1 MSTVV
6 SKPVSKPVSKSNATS
21 VSSAGSKAKP
31 FDALIFIGRFQPP
44 HRGHIDVLQQALG
57 QADRVCILIGSTD
70 KPRTIKDPFSFDERR
85 EMISSV
91 LDDEAKAR
99 VLIAPVQDST
109 YNDGDWVRWVQDA
122 VADLL
127 GDTSGRKIGLI
138 GHEKD
143 ASSYYLRMFPQWT
156 LVDVEAMEDIS
167 ATEIRAQLFSERS
180 NSFVS
185 WAVPAP
191 VREWLD
197 AFRVKPEFAQLAAE
211 FEFIASYKK
220 AWAAAPYPVTFVTV
234 DAVVVHSGHVL
245 LIRRRAEPGRGLWAL
260 PGGFIE
266 QGERLEAACLRELRE
281 ETGLK
286 LPEPVLRGSLKDMHV
301 FDHPQRSQ
309 RGRTIT
315 HAFLFHMPT
324 GELPRVKGGD
334 DADKARWVPLN
345 VFAQMRNV
353 MYEDHFDITY
363 YFLGKL

>member
-1 MSTVV
+1 MSTAV
-6 SKPVSKPVSKSNATS
+6 STTNSS
-21 VSSAGSKAKP
+21 VTTPNGSISRR
-31 FDALIFIGRFQPP
+31 FDALVFIGRFQPL
-44 HRGHIDVLQQALG
+44 HRGHIDVLQQALR
-57 QADRVCILIGSTD
+57 QADRVCVLVGSTD
-70 KPRTIKDPFSFDERR
+70 KPRTVKDPFSFEERR

-91 LDDEAKAR
+91 LDEDTRSR
-99 VLIAPVQDST
+99 VLVAAVQDSS
-109 YNDGDWVRWVQDA
+109 YNDSDWVRWVQDA
-122 VADLL
+122 VVALL

-156 LVDVEAMEDIS
+156 LLQVEATEDIS
-167 ATEIRAQLFSERS
+167 ATEIREQLFAERS

-191 VREWLD
+191 VRAWLD
-197 AFRVKPEFAQLAAE
+197 AFRVRPEFAQLASE

-260 PGGFIE
+260 PGGFVE
-266 QGERLEAACLRELRE
+266 QDERLEAACLRELRE

-286 LPEPVLRGSLKDMHV
+286 LPEPVLRGSLKDSKV
-301 FDHPQRSQ
+301 FDHPHRSL

-345 VFAQMRNV
+345 VFAQMRSV
-353 MYEDHFDITY
+353 MFEDHFDITY

>member
-1 MSTVV
+1 MSTAV
-6 SKPVSKPVSKSNATS
+6 SKTTATS
-21 VSSAGSKAKP
+21 SSVRRSSGSSARR

-44 HRGHIDVLQQALG
+44 HRGHVDVLQQALR
-57 QADRVCILIGSTD
+57 QADRVCVLIGSTD
-70 KPRTIKDPFSFDERR
+70 KPRTVKDPFSFDERR
-85 EMISSV
+85 EMIASV
-91 LDDEAKAR
+91 LDEDARAR

-122 VADLL
+122 VAALL
-127 GDTSGRKIGLI
+127 GDTAGRQIGLI

-156 LVDVEAMEDIS
+156 LVDVEATEDIS
-167 ATEIRAQLFSERS
+167 ATEIREQLFAERH

-191 VREWLD
+191 VRDWLD
-197 AFRVKPEFAQLAAE
+197 AFRVRPEFAQLASE
-211 FEFIASYKK
+211 FEFIASYRK

-260 PGGFIE
+260 PGGFVE

-286 LPEPVLRGSLKDMHV
+286 LPEPVLRGSLKDTHV
-301 FDHPQRSQ
+301 FDHPHRSL

-353 MYEDHFDITY
+353 MFEDHFDITY